1 MKTTLKHTSFNLT
14 KESKMMIDD
23 LIKESGENQTQVIN
37 RAINLYYSFKNI
49 EKIKSMGNINNDNL

>member
-37 RAINLYYSFKNI
+37 RAINLYYSFKNVKKI
-49 EKIKSMGNINNDNL
+49 EELNN